1 MTGVFGSMV
10 PIIVFAG
17 VALLLFAGAFI
28 SKRRFGLLGL
38 ALTAGA
44 TLSTIWSYEAGLV
57 VSATGLVPEGVVT
70 QAVTQSLVVLLPA
83 ILLLF
88 HGYAYKN
95 LFARL
100 VGSFL
105 FAVLALAF
113 LVEPIGFALPLT
125 GVGNTVYQT
134 ILDYK
139 NVIISVGV
147 ILAVVDLF
155 FTKPAHLAAR
165 ATKKH

>member
-1 MTGVFGSMV
+1 VV

-17 VALLLFAGAFI
+17 LAVVLFAGAFI

-44 TLSTIWSYEAGLV
+44 TLSSIWSYNAGLV
-57 VSATGLVPEGVVT
+57 VSATGLVPEGVIT
-70 QAVTQSLVVLLPA
+70 QAVAQSAVVLLPA

-88 HGYAYKN
+88 HGYSYKN
-95 LFARL
+95 VVSRI

-105 FAVLALAF
+105 FTILALAF
-113 LVEPIGFALPLT
+113 LVDPIRYALPLE
-125 GVGNTVYQT
+125 GLGATVYSYLTQ
-134 ILDYK
+134 YK
-139 NVIISVGV
+139 DIIISAGV

-155 FTKPAHLAAR
+155 FTKPAHLAEKAR
-165 ATKKH
+165 KKH

>member
-1 MTGVFGSMV
+1 MV

-17 VALLLFAGAFI
+17 LAVVLFAGAFI

-44 TLSTIWSYEAGLV
+44 TLSSIWSYNAGLV
-57 VSATGLVPEGVVT
+57 VSATGLVPEGVIT
-70 QAVTQSLVVLLPA
+70 QAVAQSAVVLLPA

-88 HGYAYKN
+88 HGYSYKN
-95 LFARL
+95 VVSRI

-105 FAVLALAF
+105 FTILALAF
-113 LVEPIGFALPLT
+113 LVDPIRYALPLE
-125 GVGNTVYQT
+125 GLGATVYSYLTQ
-134 ILDYK
+134 YK
-139 NVIISVGV
+139 EIIISAGV

-155 FTKPAHLAAR
+155 FTKPAHLAEKAH
-165 ATKKH
+165 KKH

>member
-1 MTGVFGSMV
+1 MV

-17 VALLLFAGAFI
+17 LAVVLFAGAFI

-44 TLSTIWSYEAGLV
+44 TLSSIWSYNAGLV
-57 VSATGLVPEGVVT
+57 VSATGLVPEGVIT
-70 QAVTQSLVVLLPA
+70 QAVAQSAVVLLPA

-88 HGYAYKN
+88 HGYSYKN
-95 LFARL
+95 IVSRI

-105 FAVLALAF
+105 FTILALAF
-113 LVEPIGFALPLT
+113 LVDPIRYALPLE
-125 GVGNTVYQT
+125 GLGATVYSYLTQ
-134 ILDYK
+134 YK
-139 NVIISVGV
+139 DIIISAGV

-155 FTKPAHLAAR
+155 FTKPAHLAEKAH
-165 ATKKH
+165 KKH

>member
-1 MTGVFGSMV
+1 MA
-10 PIIVFAG
+10 PIIIFA
-17 VALLLFAGAFI
+17 VLAIVLFAGAFI

-44 TLSTIWSYEAGLV
+44 TLSTIWSYDAGLV
-57 VSATGLVPEGVVT
+57 VSSTGLLPDGVVT

-95 LFARL
+95 IISRI
-100 VGSFL
+100 VGSIL

-113 LVEPIGFALPLT
+113 LIDPIGYALPLD
-125 GVGNTVYQT
+125 GLGATVYST
-134 ILDYK
+134 LKYNKDL
-139 NVIISVGV
+139 IISIGV
-147 ILAVVDLF
+147 ILSVIDLF
-155 FTKPAHLAAR
+155 LTKPAHLAAKSH
-165 ATKKH
+165 KKH